1 MTKPPQPP
9 VAHEERRRQVL
20 ELRQRHSFS
29 KVAELTGLP
38 VGTVKAIASRSGAF
52 RDNEAHRALFSLP
65 PMQPSAQTLPAV
77 PELPAQ
83 QRVTGDEEVDAVL
96 WLRSVIN
103 TGQAA
108 LIAKAREAA
117 KRIKT
122 PLKDLERRYLQHLVA
137 ANPGNMFATFAAFG
151 FDDLEGLAD
160 RAIKREAL
168 RVEGF
173 SRFGDAL
180 FDDTPA
186 EAFCLAALAGL
197 EPGRMLDFDKAA
209 VASRFRDRPGQMPH
223 TLSDCLHE
231 LAFWNALYRLRH
243 AATTDC
249 GDSLP
254 EVNAREDFVF
264 GLMAQIRPRTK
275 AEAVAVFRFM
285 ADEDRMGWVGS
296 EEVLLNLIGG
306 AG

>member
-1 MTKPPQPP
+1 MIIEVGSKSLAW
-9 VAHEERRRQVL
+9 VVVL
-20 ELRQRHSFS
+20 
-29 KVAELTGLP
+29 
-38 VGTVKAIASRSGAF
+38 KASIDQGFPSRSGAF
-52 RDNEAHRALFSLP
+52 RDNGAHRALFALP
-65 PMQPSAQTLPAV
+65 PMRQSAQTLPAV
-77 PELPAQ
+77 PELPPQ
-83 QRVTGDEEVDAVL
+83 LRVTGDEEVDAVL

-108 LIAKAREAA
+108 LIAKAMEAA

-122 PLKDLERRYLQHLVA
+122 PLPELEKRYTQHLVA
-137 ANPGNMFATFAAFG
+137 ANPGNLFATLSAFG
-151 FDDLEGLAD
+151 FDDLEGLATK
-160 RAIKREAL
+160 AINREAL

-209 VASRFRDRPGQMPH
+209 VAGRFRGRPELMPH
-223 TLSDCLHE
+223 TLPDCLHE
-231 LAFWNALYRLRH
+231 LTFWNALHRLRH

-254 EVNAREDFVF
+254 EVNAREYFVF
-264 GLMAQIRPRTK
+264 GLMGQIRPRSK

-285 ADEDRMGWVGS
+285 ADEDRMGWSGS
-296 EEVLLNLIGG
+296 EEILFNLVGG

>member
-1 MTKPPQPP
+1 MKHRVSPAQRQE
-9 VAHEERRRQVL
+9 VLNLRRIHS
-20 ELRQRHSFS
+20 LRA
-29 KVAELTGLP
+29 VAELTGLP
-38 VGTVKAIASRSGAF
+38 VGTVKTLASRSGAF
-52 RDNEAHRALFSLP
+52 RDNPEHRALFALP
-65 PMQPSAQTLPAV
+65 PMRLSAQTLPAV
-77 PELPAQ
+77 PELPPQ

-108 LIAKAREAA
+108 LIARAMEAA

-122 PLKDLERRYLQHLVA
+122 PLKELERRYLQHLVA

-151 FDDLEGLAD
+151 FDDLDGLAE

-173 SRFGDAL
+173 ARFGDAL

-197 EPGRMLDFDKAA
+197 ERSGRMLDFNKGA
-209 VASRFRDRPGQMPH
+209 VAGRFRGRPAQMPH
-223 TLSDCLHE
+223 TLTDCLHE
-231 LAFWNALYRLRH
+231 LVFWSALYSLRH

-275 AEAVAVFRFM
+275 AEAVAVFRVM
-285 ADEDRMGWVGS
+285 ADGDRMGWVGS
-296 EEVLLNLIGG
+296 EEILLNLIR
-306 AG
+306 

>member
-1 MTKPPQPP
+1 MKQG
-9 VAHEERRRQVL
+9 VSMEIRERVLDLRR
-20 ELRQRHSFS
+20 RHSFRE
-29 KVAELTGLP
+29 VAELTGLP
-38 VGTVKAIASRSGAF
+38 VGTVKTLASRSGAF
-52 RDNEAHRALFSLP
+52 RDNEVHRALFTLP
-65 PMQPSAQTLPAV
+65 PMRPSAQTLPAV
-77 PELPAQ
+77 PELPPQ

-103 TGQAA
+103 TGRAA

-122 PLKDLERRYLQHLVA
+122 PLKELERRYTQHLVA
-137 ANPGNMFATFAAFG
+137 DNPGNMFATFAAFG
-151 FDDLEGLAD
+151 FDDLEGLATK
-160 RAIKREAL
+160 AIKREAL

-180 FDDTPA
+180 FEDTPA

-197 EPGRMLDFDKAA
+197 EPGHMLDFDMTE
-209 VASRFRDRPGQMPH
+209 VASRFRDRPELMPH
-223 TLSDCLHE
+223 TLTDCLHE
-231 LAFWNALYRLRH
+231 FAFWSALYGLRH
-243 AATTDC
+243 AATSDC

-264 GLMAQIRPRTK
+264 GLMGQIRPRSK

-285 ADEDRMGWVGS
+285 ADEDRMGWSGS
-296 EEVLLNLIGG
+296 EAILLNIVGG

>member
-1 MTKPPQPP
+1 M
-9 VAHEERRRQVL
+9 EIRERVLDLRRG
-20 ELRQRHSFS
+20 HSFRE
-29 KVAELTGLP
+29 VAELTGLP
-38 VGTVKAIASRSGAF
+38 VGTVKTLVSRSGAF
-52 RDNEAHRALFSLP
+52 RDNGAHRALFALP

-77 PELPAQ
+77 PELPPQ

-103 TGQAA
+103 TGRAA

-151 FDDLEGLAD
+151 FDDLEGLAE

-173 SRFGDAL
+173 ARFGAAL

-209 VASRFRDRPGQMPH
+209 VAGRFRGRPELMPH
-223 TLSDCLHE
+223 TLPDCLHE
-231 LAFWNALYRLRH
+231 LTFWNALHRLRH

-254 EVNAREDFVF
+254 EVNAREYFVF
-264 GLMAQIRPRTK
+264 GLMGQIRPRSK

-285 ADEDRMGWVGS
+285 ADEDRMGWSGS
-296 EEVLLNLIGG
+296 EEILFNLVGG

>member
-1 MTKPPQPP
+1 MQPP
-9 VAHEERRRQVL
+9 VANEERRRQVL

-52 RDNEAHRALFSLP
+52 RDNQAHRELFSLP
-65 PMQPSAQTLPAV
+65 PLRPSAQTLPAV
-77 PELPAQ
+77 PELPPP

-122 PLKDLERRYLQHLVA
+122 PLKELERRYTQHLVA

-151 FDDLEGLAD
+151 FDDLEGLATK
-160 RAIKREAL
+160 AIKREAL

-197 EPGRMLDFDKAA
+197 ELSGCMLEFDKGA
-209 VASRFRDRPGQMPH
+209 VASRFRDRPELMPH
-223 TLSDCLHE
+223 TLTDCLHE
-231 LAFWNALYRLRH
+231 FAFWNTLYSLRR
-243 AATTDC
+243 AASADF

-254 EVNAREDFVF
+254 EVNAREYFVF
-264 GLMAQIRPRTK
+264 GLMGQIRPRSK

-285 ADEDRMGWVGS
+285 ADEDRMGWSGS
-296 EEVLLNLIGG
+296 EEILLNLVGG